1 MVRIVPEREGA
12 FHRKRFDLVKAA
24 ISVPTLASDLLSE
37 RGESLRKSGERWRGP
52 CPVCG
57 HGQSS
62 GAFSCHEDLWHCF
75 SCGEGGDVVKLA
87 DLAVPF
93 ESPSMACAWIAE
105 RYGVELPQRS
115 EGWFRKQ
122 ERQDKLRKA
131 LEEKKRAIKRRRLFR
146 VIMVPLLNEWGASE
160 EEVRAAWD
168 DFKNLPV

>member
-1 MVRIVPEREGA
+1 M
-12 FHRKRFDLVKAA
+12 
-24 ISVPTLASDLLSE
+24 
-37 RGESLRKSGERWRGP
+37 
-52 CPVCG
+52 
-57 HGQSS
+57 
-62 GAFSCHEDLWHCF
+62 
-75 SCGEGGDVVKLA
+75 VKLA